1 MKLQGLKHSVLRLSL
16 NYSIQKYVKTIEDS
30 LLESETKFISSDIS
44 DELKITNRILE
55 DVNFFIKTDY
65 KNSSAIESV
74 LVELSNRYPD
84 TT

>member
-1 MKLQGLKHSVLRLSL
+1 MFLRLPL